1 MLRTLSPTRTRATL
15 LAVSFSLFQLGCAG
29 KVPQLNS
36 DLPTPELKVRLAAGF
51 HPGMTLPEVN
61 DRLSG
66 MDVPWNVRHAYAGDP
81 PQLLVRLFPRG
92 GYWVTNSEYQRTRYV
107 DAWFIFTRES
117 PPALAAIDLDER
129 VMRIG
134 AGTYIDPPFHD
145 PSLLPS
151 SPRPVPAGVGAPER
165 DWISIG
171 GIS

>member
-1 MLRTLSPTRTRATL
+1 M
-15 LAVSFSLFQLGCAG
+15 
-29 KVPQLNS
+29 
-36 DLPTPELKVRLAAGF
+36 
-51 HPGMTLPEVN
+51 
-61 DRLSG
+61 
-66 MDVPWNVRHAYAGDP
+66 
-81 PQLLVRLFPRG
+81 
-92 GYWVTNSEYQRTRYV
+92 